1 MLKSTN
7 IFLSLFLILFSIISS
22 AEIVDK
28 VVAIVNS
35 EPILLSDIQSLSQRL
50 GREGAVDEALL
61 LDNKPE
67 SLKSDSN
74 QQLEYL
80 IREKLVE
87 SEIKKQNLTASDD
100 RIESEMTTLARRNQ
114 MTRDQLESFIKKQG
128 YTVDEYKKIL
138 KGRIERQSFF
148 ENEIISK
155 LRITDEDAYSLYRA
169 TAPNYKPNVNEFT
182 LAQIFFDPKKGSAA
196 EAKKRADEVRSKI
209 VAGESFEVLANK
221 FNEDP
226 RASKDGALG
235 SFKTGEFI
243 PEIEKAIQSL
253 DAGQVSEVA
262 QSKAG
267 FHIVKV
273 LDKKVT
279 VDPQF
284 LRVKEQI
291 KASLVEKNFKRQL
304 KNWFESK
311 KQDAYIKIN

>member
-1 MLKSTN
+1 MLNIKT
-7 IFLSLFLILFSIISS
+7 IFLSMFFVLLSLAAP

-35 EPILLSDIQSLSQRL
+35 EPVLLSDLQDLGKRL

-67 SLKSDSN
+67 ALKGDSN
-74 QQLEYL
+74 LQLEYL

-100 RIESEMTTLARRNQ
+100 KIESEMTTLARRNQ
-114 MTRDQLESFIKKQG
+114 MSREQLEAFIKRQG
-128 YTVDEYKKIL
+128 YTVEEYKKIL

-155 LRITDEDAYSLYRA
+155 LRITDDDAYSYYRA
-169 TAPNYKPNVNEFT
+169 TAPNYKPNVNEFSI
-182 LAQIFFDPKKGSAA
+182 AQIFFDPKKGGASD
-196 EAKKRADEVRSKI
+196 AKKRADEVRSKI
-209 VAGESFEVLANK
+209 VASESFEALANK
-221 FNEDP
+221 FNESP
-226 RASKDGALG
+226 HAAKDGVLG
-235 SFKTGEFI
+235 SFKTGEFL

-253 DAGQVSEVA
+253 DAGQASDII
-262 QSKAG
+262 QSKVG

-284 LRVKEQI
+284 MRVKEQI
-291 KASLVEKNFKRQL
+291 KAGLVEKNFKRQL